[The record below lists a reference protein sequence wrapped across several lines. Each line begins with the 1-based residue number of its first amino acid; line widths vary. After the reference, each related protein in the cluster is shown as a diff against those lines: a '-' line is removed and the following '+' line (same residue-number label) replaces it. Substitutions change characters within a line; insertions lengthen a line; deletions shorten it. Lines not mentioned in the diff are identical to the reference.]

1 MQKCHN
7 SDMIHHDKKS
17 AFTLAEVLITLGII
31 GVVAALVL
39 PGVIKG
45 YQRKVM
51 KTQFDKAVSVLNQAV
66 TRMQDDVGGDLW
78 GTYYYGK
85 GTELRKHFYS
95 YLSGTL
101 ETRTKTKDVN
111 PYYVSLKG
119 STTTMHYCPAGCCSN
134 PVFNSFISSDGIMY
148 NVCTRDNVINIPFDI
163 NGNDK
168 GPNKWGIDLF
178 DFDYT
183 SANKLTNNY
192 TDRGGCYAYYKN
204 STSSNVNDGISCTHA
219 AMKDPKYF
227 DKIDF

>member
-1 MQKCHN
+1 MKRG
-7 SDMIHHDKKS
+7 
-17 AFTLAEVLITLGII
+17 FTLAEVLITLGII

-78 GTYYYGK
+78 GTYYQPSDQK
-85 GTELRKHFYS
+85 GTKLRKHFYS

-101 ETRTKTKDVN
+101 ETRTQTKDIN
-111 PYYVSLKG
+111 PYYTSLKG
-119 STTTMHYCPAGCCSN
+119 STTTIHYCPPSCCSN
-134 PVFNSFISSDGIMY
+134 PVPNSFISSDGIMY
-148 NVCTRDNVINIPFDI
+148 KACTRDNVINFSFDI

-168 GPNKWGIDLF
+168 GPNKWGVDLF
-178 DFDYT
+178 DFDYN
-183 SANKLTNNY
+183 SGNKLSNNY
-192 TDRGGCYAYYKN
+192 KCSSCKTYFGNKG
-204 STSSNVNDGISCTHA
+204 STNVNDGIDCTSCA
-219 AMKDPKYF
+219 IKDPKYF

>member
-1 MQKCHN
+1 MK
-7 SDMIHHDKKS
+7 HHYCKRF

-51 KTQFDKAVSVLNQAV
+51 KTQFDRAVAVINQAV

-78 GTYYYGK
+78 AEYNMNNGGQGVCTK
-85 GTELRKHFYS
+85 NIREHFFS
-95 YLSGTL
+95 YLKGEL
-101 ETRTKTKDVN
+101 EQRTTTKDVK

-134 PVFNSFISSDGIMY
+134 PVFNSFKSFDGIMY
-148 NVCTRDNVINIPFDI
+148 NTCSAGAGIDFVFDI